1 MSHLSV
7 VEQDPEKLLSDA
19 RAAGGPVTLDVGCG
33 PHKRGTIG
41 VDIHPFEGVDLVLDI
56 TQGLPFPED
65 SFDGATMFHVLEHL
79 PRTAYEPLLTEVWRC
94 LRPGAVFR
102 IKVPHFSCG
111 REFWQDPTHVRPF
124 AINAFTEYFRG
135 SRESGQNFGHT
146 FRFACTRA
154 ELHYNTFPEAARPRL
169 RPVVRLLEWLANGT
183 TKQGIVPGHGN
194 TQQRL
199 CERRWCYLVG
209 GFGEIDAE
217 LTALKPLDVP
227 A

>member
-1 MSHLSV
+1 MPLLSV
-7 VEQDPEKLLSDA
+7 AERDPEELLADA

-41 VDIHPFEGVDLVLDI
+41 VDIHPFEGVDLILDI
-56 TQGLPFPED
+56 TQGLPFPKD

-94 LRPGAVFR
+94 LRPGGTFR

-124 AINAFTEYFRG
+124 AINAFAEYFRG
-135 SRESGQNFGHT
+135 SRESGQNYGHT

-154 ELHYNTFPEAARPRL
+154 ELHYNTFPEAAPPRL
-169 RPVVRLLEWLANGT
+169 RPMVRLLEWLANGKPKPGT
-183 TKQGIVPGHGN
+183 VPGHGN
-194 TQQRL
+194 VRQRL

-209 GFGEIDAE
+209 GFGEIDVE
-217 LTALKPLDVP
+217 LTALKPLDVSS
-227 A
+227 